1 MRAALMERG
10 RIWVDDVPD
19 PSPAAGEVVV
29 KSVACG
35 ICGSDLHAARH
46 TDEFVATSIEAGG
59 AFKLTTFDPVVLGH
73 EFCAEVMESGDRL
86 RAGQLVCSVPVLP
99 RAPNVPVGYAPEA
112 PGGFAEYMLL
122 AERLLVPVPDG
133 IDAALA
139 ALTEPMA
146 VGHHAVHMARLAGGE
161 AIIVIGAGPV
171 GLAVTANLASVGA
184 GPIVVAEF
192 SPKRRQLAEA
202 MGADIVLDPREVDAY
217 GVAEVRRR
225 DDVVIFECVGVPG
238 MIDDIFLRAPRRA
251 RIVVVGVCL
260 QMDHARP
267 LIAVNKELNVQYVLG
282 YDMAEFAAT
291 LAAIADGKLDVAPV
305 ITHTVALDGV
315 AAAFDALAEPDAHGK
330 VIVEPWAHGPVL

>member
-10 RIWVDDVPD
+10 RIWVEDVAD
-19 PSPAAGEVVV
+19 PAPAPGEAVV

-46 TDEFVATSIEAGG
+46 TEDFVATSIEAGG

-73 EFCAEVMESGDRL
+73 EFCAEVMESGERF

-133 IDAALA
+133 TGADLA

-146 VGHHAVHMARLAGGE
+146 VGHHAVNMARLAGGE
-161 AIIVIGAGPV
+161 AIIVVGAGPV
-171 GLAVTANLASVGA
+171 GLAVTANLASIGA
-184 GPIVVAEF
+184 GPVVVAEF
-192 SPKRRQLAEA
+192 SAKRRELAEA
-202 MGADIVLDPREVDAY
+202 MGADIVLDPRTADAY
-217 GVAEVRRR
+217 GIDAVRRR

-260 QMDHARP
+260 QTDHARP

-282 YDMAEFAAT
+282 YDMAEFAST
-291 LAAIADGKLDVAPV
+291 LERIADGRLDVAAL
-305 ITHTVALDGV
+305 ITHTVSLDGV
-315 AAAFDALAEPDAHGK
+315 ASAFDALAEPDAHGK
-330 VIVEPWAHGPVL
+330 VIVEPWARS